1 MKALP
6 DRNADNFPEALKAAR
21 QAKNLTYSDL
31 AKAIGIHVVMPSRY
45 ENRDHQDFTAP
56 SQKTWEK
63 LNSFLTSEDSMEYP
77 LAEIPMEQLIEEIKR
92 RAATAVQLTF

>member
-6 DRNADNFPEALKAAR
+6 DRNSDNFPEALKAAR
-21 QAKNLTYSDL
+21 KAKNLSYSDL
-31 AKAIGIHVVMPSRY
+31 AKAVGIHVVMPSRY

-63 LNSFLTSEDSMEYP
+63 LNSFLTVEEAEFP
-77 LAEIPMEQLIEEIKR
+77 LAGIPIEQLIEEIKR
-92 RAATAVQLTF
+92 RGVNAVQLSF